1 MLQPMKTNTVEA
13 VPPSTQHHENT
24 DEKQEFDLENYEL
37 LDFSDKNP
45 SDTLVIK
52 LVGYYKL
59 YSFKLAELDI
69 LKSCTNSDGHEICVP
84 LAHKCN
90 YR

>member
-1 MLQPMKTNTVEA
+1 M
-13 VPPSTQHHENT
+13 
-24 DEKQEFDLENYEL
+24 DEKQEPEFDLEEYEL

-59 YSFKLAELDI
+59 YSFKLAELED
-69 LKSCTNSDGHEICVP
+69 LKSCTNSDGRKICVP

-90 YR
+90 ECKISQIIVKNT